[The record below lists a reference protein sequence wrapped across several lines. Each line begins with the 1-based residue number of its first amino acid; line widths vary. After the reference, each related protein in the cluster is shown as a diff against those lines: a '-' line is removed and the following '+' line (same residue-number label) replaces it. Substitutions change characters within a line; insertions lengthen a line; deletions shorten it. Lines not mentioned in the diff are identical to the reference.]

1 MKGKEFWLSKESHNG
16 GGPFRPDGPLRLRKI
31 APRSKE
37 EMNYSN
43 IYKEVS

>member
-1 MKGKEFWLSKESHNG
+1 MKGTEFWLSKESHNG
-16 GGPFRPDGPLRLRKI
+16 EGPFRPDGPLRLSKI

-43 IYKEVS
+43 NYKEVS